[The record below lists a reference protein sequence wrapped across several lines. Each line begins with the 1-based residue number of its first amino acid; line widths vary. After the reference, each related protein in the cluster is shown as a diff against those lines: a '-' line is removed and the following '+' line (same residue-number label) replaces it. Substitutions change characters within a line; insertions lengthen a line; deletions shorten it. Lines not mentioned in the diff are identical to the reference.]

1 LEHPQEI
8 EIALAK
14 GADRARDIANEVL
27 LRVRN
32 KVGY

>member
-1 LEHPQEI
+1 
-8 EIALAK
+8 LAK
-14 GADRARDIANEVL
+14 GAEKARKVATEVL